1 MDAII
6 QKIKSIKVDQTKYID
21 DVNEQMNESSK
32 YQRAKQLF
40 TSHPTD

>member
-40 TSHPTD
+40 TSHLTD